1 MSQFRFFRYIA
12 ILEGISYLLFGLT
25 MPLKYMYG
33 ILEPNFYVG
42 MAHGLLFLLY
52 CVLGLRCAIHYKWT
66 FGFSVMVFLA
76 SLVPFGTFYLMGCH
90 ASFTTLLIK
99 IIGIMTLF
107 RFSNF
112 SQFDPLNLVESGM
125 GYQILKI
132 TKMNM

>member
-1 MSQFRFFRYIA
+1 MSQLRFFRYIA

-76 SLVPFGTFYLMGCH
+76 SLVPFGTFYLESKYLKEKE
-90 ASFTTLLIK
+90 ASVDNPTIK
-99 IIGIMTLF
+99 
-107 RFSNF
+107 
-112 SQFDPLNLVESGM
+112 
-125 GYQILKI
+125 
-132 TKMNM
+132 